1 MEKNSKANG
10 LGCKFHRKLMF
21 YVPLM
26 YAIESRFLKR
36 SRLGIIVWGTEY
48 LIPVLLAFYL
58 LNMSFHGIWIML
70 LAIIAVYNFYEI
82 GYIQNDCETIK
93 KEQNPTLR
101 VKPQELNYYK
111 SRKYLIY
118 GFRLLLGTCL
128 SWFFLNAA
136 SPWYII
142 VLLWLVIP
150 FYWVY
155 NTLRGRINLYLILP
169 LTAYRYCMP
178 FMLLPDYENNHGTWM
193 LLMVFVSY
201 PLLKFI
207 EICSGGKSLPQEQW
221 TKIFM
226 NGFEARFG
234 FRIKYYAVLTICLL
248 VLQFIDCEFMYIWLM
263 PMYFLVLRTCQI
275 KLPKLK

>member
-1 MEKNSKANG
+1 MEKNSETNG
-10 LGCKFHRKLMF
+10 LESKFHRKMMF

-26 YAIESRFLKR
+26 YALETRFLKR
-36 SRLGIIVWGTEY
+36 SRLGLIVWATEY
-48 LIPVLLAFYL
+48 LIPMLITFYL
-58 LNMSFHGIWIML
+58 LKMNFSGMESFL

-93 KEQNPTLR
+93 KEENPTLR
-101 VKPQELNYYK
+101 VKPLELNYYE
-111 SRKYLIY
+111 SRKFLIY
-118 GFRLLLGTCL
+118 GFRILVGTFL

-136 SPWYII
+136 SPWYVI

-169 LTAYRYCMP
+169 LTAYRYCVP
-178 FMLLPDYENNHGTWM
+178 FMLLPDYGNNHETWM
-193 LLMVFVSY
+193 LLLVFVSY

-226 NGFEARFG
+226 KGFEARFG
-234 FRIKYYAVLTICLL
+234 FRIKYYAALTICLFM
-248 VLQFIDCEFMYIWLM
+248 LQFIEGEFMYIWLM
-263 PMYFLVLRTCQI
+263 PMYFLGLRTFQI

>member
-1 MEKNSKANG
+1 
-10 LGCKFHRKLMF
+10 MF

-26 YAIESRFLKR
+26 YAIETRFLKR

-58 LNMSFHGIWIML
+58 LNMSFHGIGIMF

-93 KEQNPTLR
+93 KEPNPTLR
-101 VKPQELNYYK
+101 VKPQELNYYE
-111 SRKYLIY
+111 SRKLLIY
-118 GFRLLLGTCL
+118 GFRMSLGACL

-136 SPWYII
+136 SPWYVI

-150 FYWVY
+150 YYWVY

-178 FMLLPDYENNHGTWM
+178 FLLLSPLVDNGTLWCIG
-193 LLMVFVSY
+193 LLFISY
-201 PLLKFI
+201 PLLKFM
-207 EICSGGKSLPQEQW
+207 EVCAGGKSLPAEKW
-221 TKIFM
+221 TRFFM
-226 NGFEARFG
+226 KNYDSRFS
-234 FRIKYYAVLTICLL
+234 FRIKFYAVLSLCLL
-248 VLQFIDCEFMYIWLM
+248 VLQIVSKNYFWWYVL
-263 PMYFLVLRTCQI
+263 PLYFLLLRGSQYR
-275 KLPKLK
+275 LPKLNER